1 MKVTSAPRGVLDV
14 SKYVVGCMGGG
25 GGGIK
30 FGLIMGGGGGVAM
43 SRPEKLE
50 EESGLEAA
58 KIVFVVFLLI
68 SRVFALAFLG
78 TTV

>member
-1 MKVTSAPRGVLDV
+1 
-14 SKYVVGCMGGG
+14 MGEGAE
-25 GGGIK
+25 
-30 FGLIMGGGGGVAM
+30 VAM